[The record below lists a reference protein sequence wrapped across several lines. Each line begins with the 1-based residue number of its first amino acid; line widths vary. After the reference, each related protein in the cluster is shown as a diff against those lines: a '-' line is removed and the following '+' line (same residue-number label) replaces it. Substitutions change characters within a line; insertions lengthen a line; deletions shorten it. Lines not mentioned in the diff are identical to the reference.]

1 MQRYEIISTYILH
14 YSAKN
19 PSRGKFIYITR
30 EFELDHE
37 GNSSTSRCNFKFI
50 IICKSRC
57 IFQHYDGILSTRSW
71 YIVNLFAVYH
81 RAVDTLLS
89 FFEYISFHF
98 SSAIIAFR
106 NSAGYG
112 SKVPYFWPKTPM
124 VLTPKYGTFGVE
136 TANCVICWFRLL
148 HLLLT
153 TDLSWAINNYRLFV
167 IYIHCL

>member
-71 YIVNLFAVYH
+71 YIVNLFEIYH

-89 FFEYISFHF
+89 VLEYISLHF
-98 SSAIIAFR
+98 SYELKSYWR
-106 NSAGYG
+106 
-112 SKVPYFWPKTPM
+112 T
-124 VLTPKYGTFGVE
+124 
-136 TANCVICWFRLL
+136 TAP
-148 HLLLT
+148 H
-153 TDLSWAINNYRLFV
+153 AINIQKKIPTKLLVRLVFISWILGSV
-167 IYIHCL
+167 ISYSSRHS